1 MPGDPIAG
9 LSNPQSGTY
18 VSQDEKRAALERY
31 YGLDRSLPDQYLHY
45 LTGLA
50 QGDLGISIHYNA
62 PVTDVIGD
70 RIGWT
75 LLLVL
80 TALALATA
88 VGMLAGIHSG
98 WRRGRNVDRGLLGFF
113 LVTDN
118 FPVFFV
124 ASTAAYVL
132 AVKLGWFP
140 LSGARTPFSD
150 TYAPLHRATDLAH
163 HLVLPATVLALQF
176 MTYQFLVMRAS
187 MVGELG
193 SDYLLLGRAKGL
205 SDRVLKYRYAA
216 RNALLPSVTVI
227 GLQLGWAIT
236 AAIFVEAVFAYPGV
250 GRLMFGSVADRDYPV
265 MQGCFLILTLIV
277 VTANFLADL
286 AYSRLDPRAFA

>member
-1 MPGDPIAG
+1 MKLLFDENLPRRLIPRLAG
-9 LSNPQSGTY
+9 MF
-18 VSQDEKRAALERY
+18 
-31 YGLDRSLPDQYLHY
+31 PDSVH
-45 LTGLA
+45 
-50 QGDLGISIHYNA
+50 
-62 PVTDVIGD
+62 VTDTG
-70 RIGWT
+70 
-75 LLLVL
+75 
-80 TALALATA
+80 
-88 VGMLAGIHSG
+88 
-98 WRRGRNVDRGLLGFF
+98 
-113 LVTDN
+113 
-118 FPVFFV
+118 
-124 ASTAAYVL
+124 
-132 AVKLGWFP
+132 
-140 LSGARTPFSD
+140 
-150 TYAPLHRATDLAH
+150 LHRATDLAH

-205 SDRVLKYRYAA
+205 TDRVLKYRYAA